1 MYYFKHIL
9 KHNQIHFQEVTK
21 WYLFDTYD
29 TPLSLT
35 LFTALITFSCSNDF
49 LQIIWYFLVFS
60 KAFHMLAVVQI
71 KSNCVCYLKSPCISC
86 RQRKASCW
94 MRRLW
99 TSSRPQTRRS
109 RCHASRLQAPL
120 SPSISSVTVSRNG

>member
-49 LQIIWYFLVFS
+49 LQII
-60 KAFHMLAVVQI
+60 
-71 KSNCVCYLKSPCISC
+71 
-86 RQRKASCW
+86 
-94 MRRLW
+94 
-99 TSSRPQTRRS
+99 
-109 RCHASRLQAPL
+109 
-120 SPSISSVTVSRNG
+120 